1 MGKSF
6 IAGYII
12 SERYLSRRCTYLD
25 ALTSFFDNLSGIVWG
40 PFLIILLIG
49 TGILLTFRLGGI
61 QFTKLGYA
69 LRLAF
74 QRSNSEDEG
83 DISHFAA
90 LMTALAAT
98 IGTGNIV
105 GVATAIYLGGPGAV
119 FWMWLTALFGMA
131 TKYAEAILAVKYR
144 VVDDAGQMSGGPMYY
159 ISRGLKMP
167 LLGSAFALFGI
178 LAAFGV
184 GASTQANSIAA
195 ALRTTFGV
203 PPLISAIILIIA
215 TALVL
220 IGGIKSIGRVSEVLV
235 PVMAVFYI
243 LGSLAVLALN
253 YQAIPE
259 AFRLIFSNAFTGTAA
274 VGGFAGATLAA
285 AIQRGVSRGIFS
297 NESGLGSAPIA
308 AAAAKTD
315 VPARQA
321 LVSMTGTFIDTIIVC
336 TLTALVL
343 LTSGLWNSGLR
354 GAALT
359 VAAFNA
365 SLPTVGGLIVSIGLI
380 MFAYSTIIGWAYYG
394 ERCAEYLWGARAVN
408 YFRAYHLV
416 GVGVGA
422 LANIAVV
429 WSFAD
434 VANGLMA
441 FPNLVGLIGLS
452 GVVVAETRSF
462 WEQEKKVKH
471 GAPTSMGKNKDHS
484 RSEQNKVRVP
494 VEKQRK
500 K

>member
-1 MGKSF
+1 M
-6 IAGYII
+6 
-12 SERYLSRRCTYLD
+12 D
-25 ALTSFFDNLSGIVWG
+25 ALTVFFDNLSAIVWG
-40 PFLIILLIG
+40 PFLIILLLG
-49 TGILLTFRLGGI
+49 TGILLTVRLGGL

-74 QRSNSEDEG
+74 QRSNSEDAG

-119 FWMWLTALFGMA
+119 FWMWITALFGMA

-144 VVDDAGQMSGGPMYY
+144 VVDEAGHMSGGPMYY

-167 LLGSAFALFGI
+167 RLGSAFALFGV

-195 ALRTTFGV
+195 ALSTTFGI
-203 PPLISAIILIIA
+203 PPLVSAMIMLIA

-220 IGGIKSIGRVSEVLV
+220 VGGIKSIGRVSEVLV

-243 LGSLAVLALN
+243 LGSGAVLVVN

-259 AFRLIFSNAFTGTAA
+259 AFRLIFGQAFTGSAA

-285 AIQRGVSRGIFS
+285 GIQRGVSRGIFS

-336 TLTALVL
+336 TMTALVL
-343 LTSGLWNSGLR
+343 LTSGLWTSGLR

-359 VAAFNA
+359 AAAFNA
-365 SLPTVGGLIVSIGLI
+365 SLPTVGGLIVSIGLV

-394 ERCAEYLWGARAVN
+394 EKCAEYLWGYRAVK
-408 YFRAYHLV
+408 YFRLYHLV

-422 LANIAVV
+422 LANITIV

-441 FPNLVGLIGLS
+441 FPNLVGLIGLNS
-452 GVVVAETRSF
+452 VVVSETKAF
-462 WEQEKKVKH
+462 WQLESRIKGGPPKNMAQE
-471 GAPTSMGKNKDHS
+471 
-484 RSEQNKVRVP
+484 KVRVP
-494 VEKQRK
+494 AQQQRK

>member
-1 MGKSF
+1 M
-6 IAGYII
+6 
-12 SERYLSRRCTYLD
+12 D
-25 ALTSFFDNLSGIVWG
+25 ALTVFFDNLSAIVWG

-74 QRSNSEDEG
+74 QPSNSKDEG

-90 LMTALAAT
+90 LMTSLAAT

-105 GVATAIYLGGPGAV
+105 GVATAIYLGGPGAI
-119 FWMWLTALFGMA
+119 FWMWITALFGMA
-131 TKYAEAILAVKYR
+131 TKYGEAILAVKYR
-144 VVDDAGQMSGGPMYY
+144 VVDEGGQMSGGPMYY
-159 ISRGLKMP
+159 ISRGLKMQT
-167 LLGSAFALFGI
+167 LGSAFALFGV

-203 PPLISAIILIIA
+203 PPLVSAILLIAA
-215 TALVL
+215 TAVVL

-243 LGSLAVLALN
+243 LGSSAVLAVN
-253 YQAIPE
+253 YRAIPE

-274 VGGFAGATLAA
+274 VGGFAGATFAM

-380 MFAYSTIIGWAYYG
+380 LFAYSTIIGWAYYG
-394 ERCAEYLWGARAVN
+394 ERCAEYLWGYKAIN
-408 YFRAYHLV
+408 YFRVYHLV
-416 GVGVGA
+416 GVGIGA
-422 LANIAVV
+422 IANIAVV

-452 GVVVAETRSF
+452 GVIVSETRTF
-462 WEQEKKVKH
+462 WQEEARVRS
-471 GAPTSMGKNKDHS
+471 GVPTHLGKNMEKQKIHLL
-484 RSEQNKVRVP
+484 
-494 VEKQRK
+494 VEKERNRD
-500 K
+500 